1 MRTLSNK
8 IINNLVNNSTLKNIG
23 FKENKNWNWKSNQQ
37 LLNAVINCRE
47 ELKERK
53 IDVGDRVAYKGKNS
67 VNWIAWNLATNSLGA
82 AWVPMYCDQSKK
94 YSDFII
100 KDCSPKV
107 LILDGKEK
115 HDNTEVISNEIN
127 YGETLGKDIDFAN
140 PVNGLSTLI
149 YTSGTTGNPKGVML
163 TNENILSNIES
174 VRRMFCDLEKT
185 RSLNILP
192 WAHIYSQTCEL
203 YYNLLYNNSLAICSD
218 KSEFLNELKEVKP
231 EALYLVPRVLEL
243 IKEKTQ
249 IIDKPVIRSVLPL
262 ILSRVFGGNLKF
274 IFSGGAKLNADTK
287 RYYENNGIKICEGYG
302 CTETSPMVSVNH
314 FESPR
319 NIESA
324 GKILDNVR
332 VEIVHGEIQVNG
344 PNIMSGYWNNEKKTD
359 EVLINRNY
367 RKWYKTGDSGRIK
380 DGFLF
385 IDSRIANNYKLSNG
399 KFVNVE
405 ELEND
410 IKKYISGPFI
420 VFGENMLYNNI
431 ISTTDVDIKV
441 INENIDRYLKINNNH
456 KITVEEFERF
466 YTPKLSVKRKQLVNY
481 TLNNDC

>member
-82 AWVPMYCDQSKK
+82 AWVPMYSDQSKK

-140 PVNGLSTLI
+140 PSNGLSTLI

-319 NIESA
+319 NVESA

-332 VEIVHGEIQVNG
+332 VQIVHGEIQVNG

-367 RKWYKTGDSGRIK
+367 RKWYKTGASGRIK

-441 INENIDRYLKINNNH
+441 INKNIDGYLKINNNH

-481 TLNNDC
+481 ILNNDC

>member
-82 AWVPMYCDQSKK
+82 AWVPMYSDQSKK

-140 PVNGLSTLI
+140 PSNGLSTLI

-319 NIESA
+319 NVESA

-332 VEIVHGEIQVNG
+332 VQIVHGEIQVNG

-441 INENIDRYLKINNNH
+441 INKNIDGYLKINNNH

-481 TLNNDC
+481 ILNNDC

>member
-115 HDNTEVISNEIN
+115 HDNTEVMSNEIN

-140 PVNGLSTLI
+140 PTNGLSTLI

-319 NIESA
+319 NVESA

-420 VFGENMLYNNI
+420 VFGENMPYNNI

-441 INENIDRYLKINNNH
+441 INKNIDGYLKINNNY

-481 TLNNDC
+481 ILNDDC

>member
-82 AWVPMYCDQSKK
+82 AWVPMYSDQSKK

-107 LILDGKEK
+107 LIQDGKEK

-249 IIDKPVIRSVLPL
+249 IIDKPVIRSILPL

-319 NIESA
+319 KVESA

-332 VEIVHGEIQVNG
+332 VQIVHGEIQVNG

-367 RKWYKTGDSGRIK
+367 RKWYKTGDSGRIE

-441 INENIDRYLKINNNH
+441 INKNIDGYLKINNNY

-466 YTPKLSVKRKQLVNY
+466 YTPKLSVKRKQLINY
-481 TLNNDC
+481 ILNNDC

>member
-8 IINNLVNNSTLKNIG
+8 IINNFINNNTLKNIG
-23 FKENKNWNWKSNQQ
+23 FKENKKWMWKSNQQ
-37 LLNAVINCRE
+37 ILNAVINCRE

-53 IDVGDRVAYKGKNS
+53 IDIGDRVAYKGKNS
-67 VNWIAWNLATNSLGA
+67 VNWIVWNLAANSLGA
-82 AWVPMYCDQSKK
+82 AWVPMYGDQSKK
-94 YSDFII
+94 ISDFII

-107 LILDGKEK
+107 LILDDNEK
-115 HDNTEVISNEIN
+115 HNNIEVILNDIN
-127 YGETLGKDIDFAN
+127 YNESIDNNITFVN
-140 PVNGLSTLI
+140 PKNDLSTLI

-163 TNENILSNIES
+163 TNNNILSNIES
-174 VRRMFCDLEKT
+174 VRRMFGETYKT

-203 YYNLLYNNSLAICSD
+203 YYNLLYNNSMAICSD
-218 KSEFLNELKEVKP
+218 KSEFLNELKEIKP

-274 IFSGGAKLNADTK
+274 IFSGGAKLSANTK

-319 NIESA
+319 NVESA

-344 PNIMSGYWNNEKKTD
+344 PNIMSGYWNDEKKTD

-367 RKWYKTGDSGRIK
+367 RKWYKTGDSGIIK

-405 ELEND
+405 ELETD
-410 IKKYISGPFI
+410 IKKYINGPFI

-441 INENIDRYLKINNNH
+441 INKNIDKYLKINNNY

-481 TLNNDC
+481 ILNN